1 MGNIGVWQLL
11 IILLVVVLVFGTK
24 KLPEVGANL
33 AKSIRGFKKGL
44 TDDERAASEKSAAEI
59 EKTPSPVDKNAS

>member
-11 IILLVVVLVFGTK
+11 IILLVVVLIFGTK
-24 KLPEVGANL
+24 KLPEVGSNL

-44 TDDERAASEKSAAEI
+44 TEDERAAGKESSVEI
-59 EKTPSPVDKNAS
+59 EKTPLPTDKNAS